1 MEKEIR
7 FAAFIMTY
15 KRVTVLESTLQ
26 KLFIQ
31 SFPPEKVLIIDN
43 DPEQSAAILGEKLN
57 YLPIE
62 YYGVGYNS
70 GPAGGAKIGMEILF
84 AQGYEWVVWGD
95 DDDPPKF
102 NDILEKLFSIIPKI
116 DSSTIGII
124 GAVGTRLNFRN
135 GLTIR
140 IPDND
145 LKGLLD
151 VDCVAGNMFPLLHRN
166 IYLNTIF
173 PDPDLFF
180 GFEELDFCLAVKRAN
195 LKIFVSGDEIYRHRL
210 LHGRL
215 DLIKKYKVKSIDSL
229 WREYYSTR
237 NIIYILLRKE
247 KAYSAVAYITLRT
260 FLKMFNVFRYGFV
273 YGKLNFYYLSKGLYD
288 GYRNRMGMTI
298 LPISKS
304 I

>member
-1 MEKEIR
+1 M
-7 FAAFIMTY
+7 Y
-15 KRVTVLESTLQ
+15 S
-26 KLFIQ
+26 LFIITRNRPSILKNTIEEILNQTLPPQ
-31 SFPPEKVLIIDN
+31 SILIVDN
-43 DPEQSAAILGEKLN
+43 SDNEATQLMYEQTNDSRLQYHN
-57 YLPIE
+57 
-62 YYGVGYNS
+62 VGYNS

-116 DSSTIGII
+116 DITTIGII
-124 GAVGTRLNFRN
+124 GAVGTRLNLRN

-145 LKGLLD
+145 LNGNLD

-166 IYLNTIF
+166 LYNQNVF
-173 PDPDLFF
+173 PNPDLFF

-195 LKIFVSGDEIYRHRL
+195 LKIIVSGDEIFRHRL

-215 DLIKKYKVKSIDSL
+215 DLIKKYKVKSIASL

-247 KAYSAVAYITLRT
+247 KAYSALAYITIRT
-260 FLKMFNVFRYGFV
+260 FLKMFYMFRFGFE
-273 YGKLNFYYLSKGLYD
+273 YGKLNFYYLSNGLYD

-304 I
+304 N

>member
-1 MEKEIR
+1 M
-7 FAAFIMTY
+7 Y
-15 KRVTVLESTLQ
+15 S
-26 KLFIQ
+26 LFIITRNRPSILKNTIEEIFNQTLPPQ
-31 SFPPEKVLIIDN
+31 SVLIVDNSDN
-43 DPEQSAAILGEKLN
+43 DATQLMYEQTNDSRLQYHN
-57 YLPIE
+57 
-62 YYGVGYNS
+62 VGYNS

-116 DSSTIGII
+116 DITTIGII
-124 GAVGTRLNFRN
+124 GAVGTRLNLRN

-145 LKGLLD
+145 LKGNLD

-166 IYLNTIF
+166 LYNQNVF
-173 PDPDLFF
+173 PNPDLFF

-195 LKIFVSGDEIYRHRL
+195 LKIIVSGDEIFRHRL

-215 DLIKKYKVKSIDSL
+215 DLIKKYKVKSIASL

-247 KAYSAVAYITLRT
+247 KAYSAIAYITLRT
-260 FLKMFNVFRYGFV
+260 FLKMFYMFRFGFE
-273 YGKLNFYYLSKGLYD
+273 YGKLNFYYLSNGLYD

-304 I
+304 N

>member
-1 MEKEIR
+1 M
-7 FAAFIMTY
+7 Y
-15 KRVTVLESTLQ
+15 S
-26 KLFIQ
+26 LFIITRNRPIILKNTIEEIFKQ
-31 SFPPEKVLIIDN
+31 TLPPKSILIVDNSDNEDTKVMYQQTN
-43 DPEQSAAILGEKLN
+43 DVRLQYHE
-57 YLPIE
+57 
-62 YYGVGYNS
+62 VGYNS
-70 GPAGGAKIGMEILF
+70 GPAGGAKIGMSILF
-84 AQGYEWVVWGD
+84 DQGYEWVVWGD

-116 DSSTIGII
+116 DITTIGII
-124 GAVGTRLNFRN
+124 GAVGTRLNLRN

-145 LKGLLD
+145 LKGNLD

-166 IYLNTIF
+166 LYNQNVF
-173 PDPDLFF
+173 PNPDLFF

-195 LKIFVSGDEIYRHRL
+195 LKIIVSGDEIFRHRL

-215 DLIKKYKVKSIDSL
+215 DLIKKYKVKSIASL

-247 KAYSAVAYITLRT
+247 KAYSAIAYITLRT
-260 FLKMFNVFRYGFV
+260 FLKMFYMFRFGFE
-273 YGKLNFYYLSKGLYD
+273 YGKLNFYYLSNGLYD

-304 I
+304 N

>member
-1 MEKEIR
+1 M
-7 FAAFIMTY
+7 Y
-15 KRVTVLESTLQ
+15 S
-26 KLFIQ
+26 LFIITRNRPSILKNTIEEIFNQTLPPQ
-31 SFPPEKVLIIDN
+31 SILIVDN
-43 DPEQSAAILGEKLN
+43 SDNEATQLMYQQANDSRLQ
-57 YLPIE
+57 YHR
-62 YYGVGYNS
+62 VGYNS

-102 NDILEKLFSIIPKI
+102 DDILEKLFSIIPKI
-116 DSSTIGII
+116 DISTIGII
-124 GAVGTRLNFRN
+124 GAVGTRLNLRN

-145 LKGLLD
+145 LEGLLE
-151 VDCVAGNMFPLLHRN
+151 VDSISGGMFPLLHRN
-166 IYLNTIF
+166 LYNQNVF
-173 PDPDLFF
+173 PNPDLFF

-195 LKIFVSGDEIYRHRL
+195 LKIIVSGDEIYRHRL

-247 KAYSAVAYITLRT
+247 KAYSALAYITLRT
-260 FLKMFNVFRYGFV
+260 FLKMFYMFRFGFE
-273 YGKLNFYYLSKGLYD
+273 YGKLNFYYLSNGLYD

-298 LPISKS
+298 LPISK
-304 I
+304 

>member
-1 MEKEIR
+1 M
-7 FAAFIMTY
+7 Y
-15 KRVTVLESTLQ
+15 S
-26 KLFIQ
+26 LFIITRNRPTILKNTIEEIFNQTLPPQ
-31 SFPPEKVLIIDN
+31 SILIVDN
-43 DPEQSAAILGEKLN
+43 SDNEATQLMYEQTNDSRLQ
-57 YLPIE
+57 
-62 YYGVGYNS
+62 YYNVGYNS

-116 DSSTIGII
+116 DITTIGII
-124 GAVGTRLNFRN
+124 GAVGTRLNLRN

-145 LKGLLD
+145 LKGNLD

-166 IYLNTIF
+166 LYNQNVF
-173 PDPDLFF
+173 PNPDLFF

-195 LKIFVSGDEIYRHRL
+195 LKIIVSGDEIFRHRL

-215 DLIKKYKVKSIDSL
+215 DLIKKYKVKSIASL

-247 KAYSAVAYITLRT
+247 KAYSALAYITFRT
-260 FLKMFNVFRYGFV
+260 FLKMFYMFRFGFE
-273 YGKLNFYYLSKGLYD
+273 YGKLNFYYLSNGLYD

-304 I
+304 N